1 MATIISAASL
11 LGGPAEIY
19 PYENISLCL
28 AGIAWLIGTYS
39 TANIFIPIFRRLGHI
54 SLYTYLEQ
62 RFSLSVRIVITST
75 FLIINT
81 CFIPIILSGPSL
93 ALSQVTGLHI
103 WFAIGS
109 CGIICTLCTS
119 VLYPL
124 FVPETL
130 GQYPGL
136 TGLFIAGIMD
146 ASLSTISS
154 GINSMATVIVKGIYK
169 RIIVDHSMSRRIQD
183 FVSKILS
190 LLILFLTFIV
200 SYLVD
205 HILVI
210 TFQIA
215 ASFVPP
221 ILGIYL
227 LGFFAPRVNSRV
239 SISTKT
245 KTIY

>member
-1 MATIISAASL
+1 FIGCIIYAKYNQCDPLRARR
-11 LGGPAEIY
+11 
-19 PYENISLCL
+19 ISK
-28 AGIAWLIGTYS
+28 
-39 TANIFIPIFRRLGHI
+39 PD
-54 SLYTYLEQ
+54 Q
-62 RFSLSVRIVITST
+62 
-75 FLIINT
+75 
-81 CFIPIILSGPSL
+81 
-93 ALSQVTGLHI
+93 
-103 WFAIGS
+103 
-109 CGIICTLCTS
+109 
-119 VLYPL
+119 LYPL

-215 ASFVPP
+215 GSFVPP

>member
-1 MATIISAASL
+1 LSLCIGAYHGCIRSKQLSTNEFLFADVQMKALRTAMSLMATIISAASL

-93 ALSQVTGLHI
+93 ALSQVTGLYI

-119 VLYPL
+119 VGSMKAAIWAD
-124 FVPETL
+124 VT
-130 GQYPGL
+130 Q
-136 TGLFIAGIMD
+136 
-146 ASLSTISS
+146 TI
-154 GINSMATVIVKGIYK
+154 
-169 RIIVDHSMSRRIQD
+169 
-183 FVSKILS
+183 
-190 LLILFLTFIV
+190 LILLASILIIIFGVIR
-200 SYLVD
+200 VD
-205 HILVI
+205 GIQKV
-210 TFQIA
+210 FDIA
-215 ASFVPP
+215 MAGNR
-221 ILGIYL
+221 I
-227 LGFFAPRVNSRV
+227 
-239 SISTKT
+239 
-245 KTIY
+245 

>member
-1 MATIISAASL
+1 LSLCIGVYHGCIRSKQLSTNEFLFADVQMKALRTAISLMATIISAASL

-54 SLYTYLEQ
+54 SLYAYLEQ

-93 ALSQVTGLHI
+93 ALSQVTGLYI

-109 CGIICTLCTS
+109 RGIICTLCTS
-119 VLYPL
+119 VVRYDLAKLPKLYPL
-124 FVPETL
+124 FVSETL

-136 TGLFIAGIMD
+136 T
-146 ASLSTISS
+146 
-154 GINSMATVIVKGIYK
+154 
-169 RIIVDHSMSRRIQD
+169 
-183 FVSKILS
+183 
-190 LLILFLTFIV
+190 
-200 SYLVD
+200 
-205 HILVI
+205 
-210 TFQIA
+210 
-215 ASFVPP
+215 
-221 ILGIYL
+221 
-227 LGFFAPRVNSRV
+227 
-239 SISTKT
+239 
-245 KTIY
+245 